1 MRNRRD
7 VADRDDLQPTGCQRA
22 NSHFTTCARSLYKD
36 LDLAHAM
43 LHGFPCGALSCNLSC
58 VRSALARAFESRA
71 AGACPGNCVT
81 LRISQCHNGVVERR
95 LDERLPAGNV
105 LPISPTYSSF
115 SASGTSP
122 SIRHTSGTLLSLAY
136 VYPGPRTTCPEIGTY
151 VHLTERHG
159 SANALLT
166 DSYRV
171 FFRTPS
177 ARFGPRRVRALVLVR
192 WPRTGIPRRWRRP
205 R

>member
-1 MRNRRD
+1 MRNWRD

-22 NSHFTTCARSLYKD
+22 NRHFATCARSFYKD
-36 LDLAHAM
+36 LDLAHAVF
-43 LHGFPCGALSCNLSC
+43 HGFPCGALGRNLSC

-71 AGACPGNCVT
+71 AGACPGNCIA

-95 LDERLPAGNV
+95 LDERFPARNV
-105 LPISPTYSSF
+105 LPISPSNSSF

-136 VYPGPRTTCPEIGTY
+136 VYPGSIVICPEIGTY
-151 VHLTERHG
+151 VHLTERQG
-159 SANALLT
+159 SANALIAGN
-166 DSYRV
+166 YRV